1 MHSADSA
8 QERWIMAVRK
18 LNLKSR
24 ECFSE
29 LSLHEKNSYL
39 QEIAAEIIAARNE
52 QAVVLD
58 KDALARLR
66 RYYSRRSMADLKLD
80 EVQGP
85 MRPLLVRIAD
95 GIRSDEVK
103 KIIEHELPVLPRRQ
117 NLKRVAPQNDAQL
130 MFFVPAVQDAP
141 IKDDFNLMD
150 IAPFSLAKSG
160 GSGVIRYE
168 LKDSIIT
175 IEGGAEVGL
184 ATAYDYDIVINM
196 ISHLAEATRRYRI
209 ADSKGLRP
217 SIPSN
222 VYRPS
227 ASEILKFCR
236 RELGGKQYEDLE
248 RALARLQA
256 THIRITNLK
265 TSNGR
270 ERRATE
276 SFNLIGRWKVVSRT
290 NQDRIDQIEIEI
302 PAWLYEGVVRPDG
315 KPTILTLNPDYFLLS
330 RPIARFIYRLARK
343 AAGETTACYSLTE
356 LRKRCAAKVPMRKF
370 RKTIE
375 DIVEVA
381 KTTPLPDYD
390 LFLEDRGHDIML
402 HMSRRNKSDSL
413 EMSLPTYT

>member
-1 MHSADSA
+1 
-8 QERWIMAVRK
+8 MAVRK
-18 LNLKSR
+18 LNLKPR
-24 ECFSE
+24 EAFAE
-29 LSLHEKNSYL
+29 LTLHEKNSYL
-39 QEIAAEIIAARNE
+39 QDIATQIADAKGDE
-52 QAVVLD
+52 YLPLD

-66 RYYSRRSMADLKLD
+66 RYYSRRSMADLKLA
-80 EVQGP
+80 EVPGP
-85 MRPLLVRIAD
+85 LRGRLQRIAD
-95 GIRSDEVK
+95 GIRMDEVQ
-103 KIIEHELPVLPRRQ
+103 KIVSHELHPK
-117 NLKRVAPQNDAQL
+117 LKKSTFTRAAPIDDDQL

-150 IAPFSLAKSG
+150 IAPFSLSKSG
-160 GSGVIRYE
+160 GTGVIRYE

-196 ISHLAEATRRYRI
+196 ISHLAEATRRYRV
-209 ADSKGLRP
+209 DDLKGLKP

-222 VYRPS
+222 LYRPS

-256 THIRITNLK
+256 THIRITNIK
-265 TSNGR
+265 GNNGR

-290 NQDRIDQIEIEI
+290 NQDRIDRIEIEI
-302 PAWLYEGVVRPDG
+302 PTWLYEGVVRPDG

-343 AAGETTACYSLTE
+343 AAGETFACYSLTE
-356 LRKRCAAKVPMRKF
+356 LKKRCAAKVPMRKF

-375 DIVEVA
+375 DIVETSR
-381 KTTPLPDYD
+381 TTPLPDYD
-390 LFLEDRGHDIML
+390 LSLEDRGHDIML
-402 HMSRRNKSDSL
+402 HMTKRNRTNSL
-413 EMSLPTYT
+413 EMAFPSLT